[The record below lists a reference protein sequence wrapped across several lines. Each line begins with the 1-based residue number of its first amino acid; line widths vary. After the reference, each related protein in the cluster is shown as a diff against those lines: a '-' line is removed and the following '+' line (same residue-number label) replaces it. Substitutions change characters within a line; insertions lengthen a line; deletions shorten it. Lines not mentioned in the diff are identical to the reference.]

1 MQTLL
6 NDIELDI
13 QELKCLMQ
21 AISGD
26 TNPALRIVARR
37 SIQQMKTRLDALEAL
52 LADVPVKEIP
62 TIPAKEM
69 PAKEVPVEEIPAKAV
84 LIKES
89 PIEEVPVAIVE
100 PIKEEQVTL
109 AEEIPSVEL
118 TVVPLNSSIL
128 AERIK
133 PSSDLRHAI
142 SLNDSFRFTR
152 ELFDGDASR
161 MNEVVRRLG
170 NAPTLNEAM
179 AIFALEVRLNEEN
192 EAVADFIELLKKHF
206 N

>member
-21 AISGD
+21 AITGG

-37 SIQQMKTRLDALEAL
+37 SILQMKTRLDALQAL
-52 LADVPVKEIP
+52 LD
-62 TIPAKEM
+62 
-69 PAKEVPVEEIPAKAV
+69 EVPTT
-84 LIKES
+84 
-89 PIEEVPVAIVE
+89 IVE
-100 PIKEEQVTL
+100 SINEEQVTL
-109 AEEIPSVEL
+109 VEPISSVEPVS
-118 TVVPLNSSIL
+118 VVEAVPFVEPIPAVEPIVIPLASSIL

-133 PSSDLRHAI
+133 PSTDLRHAI

-161 MNEVVRRLG
+161 MNDVVRRLG
-170 NAPTLNEAM
+170 NAPTLDKAM
-179 AIFALEVRLNEEN
+179 DIFALEIHQSEEN
-192 EAVADFIELLKKHF
+192 EAVADFIELLKKYF
-206 N
+206 S